1 MTDEEINI
9 AVAESLGWTDCHK
22 SVASVYGFPSER
34 VVVGVPPQRVA
45 YKEVPN
51 YASDLNVMFEIEKS
65 WITSGEIFEKYLY
78 SLMKVTEGKPWNA
91 TARQRA
97 EIYLE
102 QIKEKSAELCN

>member
-9 AVAESLGWTDCHK
+9 AVAESLGWIDCHK

-34 VVVGVPPQRVA
+34 VVGVPPQRVA

-51 YASDLNVMFEIEKS
+51 YASDLNAMHKAEEVLNEPIHMQKHAWNNYKAKLEEITDGS
-65 WITSGEIFEKYLY
+65 SFH
-78 SLMKVTEGKPWNA
+78 A

-97 EIYLE
+97 ETYLE
-102 QIKEKSAELCN
+102 VIGG